1 MAYHRFRIGQRVITF
16 AFGSLPGLYAI
27 TGVLPVADGVPF
39 YRVKRVTD
47 GQERAIAEPSL
58 RPAPVPTNSNDTPPR
73 RPRSGALGWRL
84 PPACA

>member
-1 MAYHRFRIGQRVITF
+1 MAYHRFRISR
-16 AFGSLPGLYAI
+16 GSSPSPSARRRGLYAI

-58 RPAPVPTNSNDTPPR
+58 RAAPVPANSNDTPPR
-73 RPRSGALGWRL
+73 RPRSKAR
-84 PPACA
+84 

>member
-16 AFGSLPGLYAI
+16 ALGAPPDLYAI
-27 TGVLPVADGVPF
+27 TGVLPVADGFPF

-58 RPAPVPTNSNDTPPR
+58 RAAPVPANSNDTPPR
-73 RPRSGALGWRL
+73 RPRSK
-84 PPACA
+84 AC